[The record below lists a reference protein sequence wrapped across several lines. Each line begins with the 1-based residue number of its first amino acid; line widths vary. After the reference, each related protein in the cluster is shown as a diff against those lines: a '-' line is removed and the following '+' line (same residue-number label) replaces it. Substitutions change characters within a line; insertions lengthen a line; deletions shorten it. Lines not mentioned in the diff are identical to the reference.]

1 MQVYKEPIMK
11 NSLNSLTLLLP
22 LFFLFSCSAPQ
33 TAVEETPPTVSKNTG
48 TDISATAALSLKEE
62 FQPTA
67 DKDTNANSQSCNN
80 EQVKLTSDFAAGRM
94 DECKRTGEYEYSI
107 TLVPENTPINSSPW
121 YAFKIQAKQVTDI
134 TITMQVQGD
143 KHRYPPKI
151 SRDGNKSWQ
160 LQDYQ
165 LKGERLIMKVKAS
178 PQSVTIA
185 AQEIINN
192 QYYVDWAEELTVQ
205 SAFTQSI
212 LGLST
217 QGRPI
222 YKIESR
228 DENSNE
234 WVVILG
240 RQHPPEVTGAL
251 ALFPFVETLL
261 SESELSKY
269 FLRKYNVLVIPNINP
284 DGVHA
289 GNWRSNANG
298 MDLNRD
304 WNDFSQIETQLIND
318 YLKGLVAQGQ
328 KIKFAVDFHSTKNDI
343 FYTMPVDYGVES
355 SYFVRH
361 WLGELDR
368 QMPNFNVVLRPGNNP
383 NLGVSKQYFSDQ
395 FGVHAI
401 TYEMGDNTDRTKI
414 KRIAFKSANILM
426 INMLSETDHDKE

>member
-1 MQVYKEPIMK
+1 MK
-11 NSLNSLTLLLP
+11 NALNSSTLLL
-22 LFFLFSCSAPQ
+22 LLLLLFSCSTPQ
-33 TAVEETPPTVSKNTG
+33 KAVEETPAIVSNNIQTN
-48 TDISATAALSLKEE
+48 ISAIAPRSLKEGSL
-62 FQPTA
+62 PVVI
-67 DKDTNANSQSCNN
+67 KDSKTHSQSCNSG
-80 EQVKLTSDFAAGRM
+80 QVKLTSDFAAGRM
-94 DECKRTGEYEYSI
+94 DECIRTGENEYLI

-121 YAFKIQAKQVTDI
+121 YAFKIQAEQITDI
-134 TITMQVQGD
+134 IITMKVQGD

-151 SRDGNKSWQ
+151 SRDGKSWQ

-165 LKGERLIMKVKAS
+165 LKGERLIMKVKAA
-178 PQSVTIA
+178 PQPVTIS

-192 QYYVDWAEELTVQ
+192 QYYVDWAEELTAQ

-228 DENSNE
+228 DENTNE

-261 SESELSKY
+261 SDSELSKY

-298 MDLNRD
+298 KDLNRD

-318 YLKGLVAQGQ
+318 YLQGLVAQGQ

-355 SYFVRH
+355 SYFVKH

-368 QMPNFNVVLRPGNNP
+368 QMPNFDVVLRPGNNP
-383 NLGVSKQYFSDQ
+383 DLGVSKQYFSDQ

>member
-1 MQVYKEPIMK
+1 M
-11 NSLNSLTLLLP
+11 SL
-22 LFFLFSCSAPQ
+22 FYLFSCSTPHLVDKENTVAADNLPPVKSSPEISNTVVTQ
-33 TAVEETPPTVSKNTG
+33 KVVTVEKSITTVADSCAVGNVTLTANFS
-48 TDISATAALSLKEE
+48 
-62 FQPTA
+62 
-67 DKDTNANSQSCNN
+67 
-80 EQVKLTSDFAAGRM
+80 AGRM
-94 DECKRTGEYEYSI
+94 DECKRLSENEYFI

-121 YAFKIQAKQVTDI
+121 YAFKIQAAQKAEI
-134 TITMQVQGD
+134 TITMKVRGD

-151 SRDGNKSWQ
+151 SRDGKSWQ
-160 LQDYQ
+160 LQKYQ
-165 LKGERLIMKVKAS
+165 LKGERLIMKVQAS
-178 PQSVTIA
+178 PQPVIIA

-192 QYYVDWAEELTVQ
+192 QFYVDWAKGLTEKNT
-205 SAFTQSI
+205 FTHSV

-228 DENSNE
+228 DENATE

-261 SESELSKY
+261 SSSELSKY

-298 MDLNRD
+298 LDLNRD
-304 WNDFSQIETQLIND
+304 WNDFTQIETKLIND
-318 YLKGLVAQGQ
+318 YLQGLVSQGQ
-328 KIKFAVDFHSTKNDI
+328 KIKFAVDFHSTKNDV
-343 FYTMPVDYGVES
+343 FYTMPVDYGVEKA
-355 SYFVRH
+355 YFVRH

-368 QMPNFNVVLRPGNNP
+368 QLPNFNVVVKPGNNP
-383 NLGVSKQYFSDQ
+383 GQGVSKQYFSDK

-401 TYEMGDNTDRTKI
+401 TYEAGDNTDRTKI

-426 INMLSETDHDKE
+426 INMLTDVDHDKE

>member
-1 MQVYKEPIMK
+1 MK
-11 NSLNSLTLLLP
+11 NAFISSTLLLP
-22 LFFLFSCSAPQ
+22 LLFLFSCSTSQ
-33 TAVEETPPTVSKNTG
+33 KIVEETPPIVSNNTQ
-48 TDISATAALSLKEE
+48 TDLSAQAPSSLKEE
-62 FQPTA
+62 YLPA
-67 DKDTNANSQSCNN
+67 VIKDNKTHSQSCNN
-80 EQVKLTSDFAAGRM
+80 SQVKLTSDFAAGRM
-94 DECKRTGEYEYSI
+94 DECKRTGENEYLI

-121 YAFKIQAKQVTDI
+121 YAFKIQAEQTTDI
-134 TITMQVQGD
+134 IITMRVRGD

-151 SRDGNKSWQ
+151 SHDGKSWQ

-178 PQSVTIA
+178 PQPVTIS

-192 QYYVDWAEELTVQ
+192 QYYVDWAEELTAQ
-205 SAFTQSI
+205 SVFTQGI
-212 LGLST
+212 LGSST

-228 DENSNE
+228 GENTNE

-240 RQHPPEVTGAL
+240 RQHPPEITGAL

-261 SESELSKY
+261 SNSELSKY

-298 MDLNRD
+298 KDLNRD
-304 WNDFSQIETQLIND
+304 WNDFTQIETRLIND
-318 YLKGLVAQGQ
+318 YLQGLVARGQ
-328 KIKFAVDFHSTKNDI
+328 KIKFAIDFHSTKNDI

-355 SYFVRH
+355 SYFVKH

-368 QMPNFNVVLRPGNNP
+368 QMPNFDVVLRPGNNP

-414 KRIAFKSANILM
+414 KRIAYKSANILM
-426 INMLSETDHDKE
+426 INMLSDVDHEKE

>member
-1 MQVYKEPIMK
+1 MK
-11 NSLNSLTLLLP
+11 NALISSTLLLP
-22 LFFLFSCSAPQ
+22 LLFLFSCSTSQ
-33 TAVEETPPTVSKNTG
+33 KIVEETPPIVSNNTK
-48 TDISATAALSLKEE
+48 TDLSAKAPSSLKEE
-62 FQPTA
+62 SLPA
-67 DKDTNANSQSCNN
+67 VIKDNKTHSQSCNN
-80 EQVKLTSDFAAGRM
+80 GKVKLTSDFAAGRM
-94 DECKRTGEYEYSI
+94 DECKRTGENEYLI

-121 YAFKIQAKQVTDI
+121 YAFKIQAEQNTDI
-134 TITMQVQGD
+134 IITMKVKGD

-151 SRDGNKSWQ
+151 SHDGKSWQ

-178 PQSVTIA
+178 PQPVTIS

-192 QYYVDWAEELTVQ
+192 QYYVDWAEELTAQ
-205 SAFTQSI
+205 SVFTQSI

-228 DENSNE
+228 DESTNE

-261 SESELSKY
+261 SDSELSKY

-318 YLKGLVAQGQ
+318 YLQGLVAQGQ

-383 NLGVSKQYFSDQ
+383 DLGVSKQYFSDQ

>member
-1 MQVYKEPIMK
+1 MK
-11 NSLNSLTLLLP
+11 NALNSSTLLLP
-22 LFFLFSCSAPQ
+22 LLFLFSCSTSQ
-33 TAVEETPPTVSKNTG
+33 KIVEETPPIVSSNTQ
-48 TDISATAALSLKEE
+48 TDLSVKAPSSLKEE
-62 FQPTA
+62 SLPA
-67 DKDTNANSQSCNN
+67 VIKDIKTHSQSCNN
-80 EQVKLTSDFAAGRM
+80 GQVKLTSDFAAGRM
-94 DECKRTGEYEYSI
+94 DECKRTGENEYLI

-121 YAFKIQAKQVTDI
+121 YAFKIQAEQTTDI
-134 TITMQVQGD
+134 IITMKVKGD

-151 SRDGNKSWQ
+151 SRDGKSWE

-178 PQSVTIA
+178 PQPVTIS

-192 QYYVDWAEELTVQ
+192 QYYVDWAEELTAQ

-212 LGLST
+212 LGSST

-228 DENSNE
+228 GENTNE

-240 RQHPPEVTGAL
+240 RQHPPEITGAL

-261 SESELSKY
+261 SNSELSKY

-298 MDLNRD
+298 KDLNRD
-304 WNDFSQIETQLIND
+304 WNDFTQIETRLIND
-318 YLKGLVAQGQ
+318 YLQGLVGQGQ
-328 KIKFAVDFHSTKNDI
+328 KIKFAIDFHSTKNDI

-355 SYFVRH
+355 SYFVKH

-368 QMPNFNVVLRPGNNP
+368 QMPNFDVVLRPGNNP

-414 KRIAFKSANILM
+414 KRIAYKSANILM
-426 INMLSETDHDKE
+426 INMLSDVDHEKE

>member
-1 MQVYKEPIMK
+1 MK
-11 NSLNSLTLLLP
+11 NALNSSTLLLP
-22 LFFLFSCSAPQ
+22 LLLAVFSCSAPQ
-33 TAVEETPPTVSKNTG
+33 KNVEKAPAIVSENTQSDASTSVVSPLNEPFEPTVSKG
-48 TDISATAALSLKEE
+48 PSA
-62 FQPTA
+62 F
-67 DKDTNANSQSCNN
+67 SQSCHNS
-80 EQVKLTSDFAAGRM
+80 EVTLTSDFAAGRM
-94 DECKRTGEYEYSI
+94 DKCKRTGWNEYSI
-107 TLVPENTPINSSPW
+107 TLIPENTPINSSPW
-121 YAFKIQAKQVTDI
+121 YAFKIQAEQTTDI
-134 TITMQVQGD
+134 IITMTVQGD

-151 SRDGNKSWQ
+151 SRDGKSWQ

-165 LKGERLIMKVKAS
+165 LKGDHLIMKVQAS
-178 PQSVTIA
+178 SQAVTIA

-192 QYYVDWAEELTVQ
+192 QYYVDWAEELTAQ
-205 SAFTQSI
+205 SEFTQSI
-212 LGLST
+212 LGSST

-228 DENSNE
+228 GENTHE

-240 RQHPPEVTGAL
+240 RQHPPEITGAL

-261 SESELSKY
+261 SNSELSKY

-298 MDLNRD
+298 KDLNRD
-304 WNDFSQIETQLIND
+304 WNDFTQIETRLIND
-318 YLKGLVAQGQ
+318 YLQGLVAQGQ
-328 KIKFAVDFHSTKNDI
+328 KIKFAIDFHSTKNDI

-414 KRIAFKSANILM
+414 KRIAYKSANILM
-426 INMLSETDHDKE
+426 INMLSDIDHEKE

>member
-1 MQVYKEPIMK
+1 MK
-11 NSLNSLTLLLP
+11 NALNSSTLLLP
-22 LFFLFSCSAPQ
+22 LLLLFSCSTPQ
-33 TAVEETPPTVSKNTG
+33 KAVEEKPAIVSNNTQ
-48 TDISATAALSLKEE
+48 TNISAKAPRSLKEGSL
-62 FQPTA
+62 PVVI
-67 DKDTNANSQSCNN
+67 KDSKTHSQSCNSG
-80 EQVKLTSDFAAGRM
+80 QVKLTSDFAAGRM
-94 DECKRTGEYEYSI
+94 DECIRTGENEYLI

-121 YAFKIQAKQVTDI
+121 YAFKIQAEQITDI
-134 TITMQVQGD
+134 IITMKVQGD

-151 SRDGNKSWQ
+151 SRDGKSWQ

-165 LKGERLIMKVKAS
+165 LKGERLIMKVKAA
-178 PQSVTIA
+178 PQPVTIS

-192 QYYVDWAEELTVQ
+192 QYYVDWAEELTAQ

-228 DENSNE
+228 DENTNE

-261 SESELSKY
+261 SDSELSKY

-298 MDLNRD
+298 KDLNRD

-318 YLKGLVAQGQ
+318 YLQGLVAQGQ

-355 SYFVRH
+355 SYFVKH

-368 QMPNFNVVLRPGNNP
+368 QMPNFDVVLRPGNNP
-383 NLGVSKQYFSDQ
+383 DLGVSKQYFSDQ

-401 TYEMGDNTDRTKI
+401 TYEMGDNTDRIKI

>member
-1 MQVYKEPIMK
+1 MK
-11 NSLNSLTLLLP
+11 IFFNSSSLLLP
-22 LFFLFSCSAPQ
+22 LLFVFSCSAPQ
-33 TAVEETPPTVSKNTG
+33 TAVEETPSVSSNNTQ
-48 TDISATAALSLKEE
+48 TNISAKQSIPVEE
-62 FQPTA
+62 SQLTEH
-67 DKDTNANSQSCNN
+67 KDSTANSQSCSSG
-80 EQVKLTSDFAAGRM
+80 QIKLTSDFAAGRM
-94 DECKRTGEYEYSI
+94 DECKRTGDNEYLI

-121 YAFKIQAKQVTDI
+121 YAFKIEAEQVTDI
-134 TITMQVQGD
+134 TITMKVRGD

-151 SRDGNKSWQ
+151 SHDGKSWQ
-160 LQDYQ
+160 LQNYQ
-165 LKGERLIMKVKAS
+165 LEGERLIMKVKAS

-192 QYYVDWAEELTVQ
+192 QYYVDWAAELTAGN
-205 SAFTQSI
+205 AFTQSI
-212 LGLST
+212 LGTST

-228 DENSNE
+228 NENANE

-261 SESELSKY
+261 SNSELSKY

-304 WNDFSQIETQLIND
+304 WDDFSQIETRLIND
-318 YLKGLVAQGQ
+318 YLQGLVAQGQ
-328 KIKFAVDFHSTKNDI
+328 KIKFAVDFHSTQKDI

-383 NLGVSKQYFSDQ
+383 NLGVSKQYFSDK

-401 TYEMGDNTDRTKI
+401 TYEMGDDTDRTKI

-426 INMLSETDHDKE
+426 INMLSDIDHDKE